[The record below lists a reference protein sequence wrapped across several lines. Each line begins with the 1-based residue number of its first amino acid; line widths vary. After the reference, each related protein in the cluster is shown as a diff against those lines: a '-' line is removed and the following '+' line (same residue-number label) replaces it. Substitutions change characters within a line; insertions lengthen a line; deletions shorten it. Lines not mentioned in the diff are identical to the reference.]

1 MTIIPVFVVV
11 VVLVMTQ
18 TSSRGL
24 LMLLG
29 QVLDFFSLLVVYF

>member
-1 MTIIPVFVVV
+1 MTILPVVVV

-24 LMLLG
+24 PMLLG
-29 QVLDFFSLLVVYF
+29 QVLDFFGLLVANF